1 MTAKGI
7 MASMNERASM
17 NEELF
22 EGDQLNSTDILD
34 NTVEPRARRR
44 RGSRTGNAM
53 KRQVYQVDLSKLKG
67 EGDFP
72 CPRCGVIISPDD
84 ESEETY
90 TILETKGEDEE
101 SVEEVRIQ
109 CKRCSSIVEL
119 KGFDTLKQ
127 DEPASASRF
136 EISEPQEG
144 SKPGFRTIHTISLYD
159 KLIGRAV
166 IEYLQPEDVKAFTK
180 INRSLKA
187 GDPFQARIFI
197 DSSPGTSAQ
206 ELGSK
211 GLAEVVKAL
220 KKPAKGVR
228 DRDIFIVSV
237 EGGREKLMGRAESI
251 VQEAEQP
258 PA

>member
-1 MTAKGI
+1 MTAKGT
-7 MASMNERASM
+7 MASMNERAQM
-17 NEELF
+17 NAELI
-22 EGDQLNSTDILD
+22 EGDQLNSTDIVD
-34 NTVEPRARRR
+34 NTAEPRATRH
-44 RGSRTGNAM
+44 RGSRTSNAM
-53 KRQVYQVDLSKLKG
+53 KRQVHQIDLSKLQG
-67 EGDFP
+67 EGEFP

-101 SVEEVRIQ
+101 SVEEVVIQ
-109 CKRCSSIVEL
+109 CKRCKCIVEL
-119 KGFDTLKQ
+119 KGFDTLEQ
-127 DEPASASRF
+127 NEPAGSRVA
-136 EISEPQEG
+136 ISEPQES

-159 KLIGRAV
+159 KPIGRAV

-180 INRSLKA
+180 ISRSFKA
-187 GDPFQARIFI
+187 GDPFQMRVFI
-197 DSSPGTSAQ
+197 DSSLGTSAQ
-206 ELGSK
+206 ALGSK

-220 KKPAKGVR
+220 KKRAKGVR

-237 EGGREKLMGRAESI
+237 EGGREKLIGRAESI